1 MARLACVDI
10 PALPL
15 QLLGRRHPEWADIPV
30 AVVAEES
37 PQARLLWVNERARR
51 LRILPGMRYTTALS
65 LSEALRAGA
74 VRPDEIAG
82 AVRQITERLRHFSP
96 HIEPSAEEPGVFW
109 LDGAGLDGVF
119 RSAAGWGRAIRDG
132 LGGIGFAARVVVGF
146 TRYGT
151 YAAARSRTAEDA
163 DPLVFES
170 SAEERRAARAA
181 SLDRL
186 GLPPEQCDDLAK
198 LGVATLG
205 DFLGLP
211 AGGLRERFGRPAARV
226 HDLASGA
233 AWTPLQPAPPAERL
247 AAQID
252 LGFADDDLPR
262 LLFAL
267 KQLLDPLLTR
277 LAARREGA
285 TELSLHLHLDPPGT
299 RHEVIR
305 PAQPAR
311 AAQPILELVRLRL
324 ESSSPGRV
332 EAMEAELIGAPLDR
346 SQAQL
351 FAHTP
356 RRDLEAANR
365 ALARVRAEL
374 GTAAVV
380 RARVCEGHLPEAA
393 FLWEPLERLEGSGET
408 EPAAGPA
415 RAAGMSPVLVRRI
428 VERPEAPPAGLQI
441 AEGAGQPIRG
451 ADHGPAV
458 RRIGPCVI
466 SGGWWVRPVHR
477 EYYFVEVRR
486 GDVLWVYYDRR
497 RRRWFLQGA
506 VE

>member
-1 MARLACVDI
+1 VGRLACADI

-15 QLLGRRHPEWADIPV
+15 QLLGRRHPEWVNSPV

-37 PQARLLWVNERARR
+37 PQARLLWVSERARR

-65 LSEALRAGA
+65 LSGELRAGT

-96 HIEPSAEEPGVFW
+96 RIEPSSEEPGVFW

-119 RSAAGWGRAIRDG
+119 RSAASWGRAIRDG

-151 YAAARSRTAEDA
+151 YATARSRTAENA

-170 SAEERRAARAA
+170 SAEERHAARAA

-205 DFLGLP
+205 DLLTLP
-211 AGGLRERFGRPAARV
+211 AGGLRERFDGPAAQI
-226 HDLASGA
+226 HDLASGV
-233 AWTPLQPAPPAERL
+233 AWTPLHPVPPVERL
-247 AAQID
+247 TAQID

-262 LLFAL
+262 LLFVL

-311 AAQPILELVRLRL
+311 AAQPLLELVRLRL

-332 EAMEAELIGAPLDR
+332 EAMEAELTGAPLDR
-346 SQAQL
+346 SQTQL

-374 GTAAVV
+374 GNAAVV

-393 FLWEPLERLEGSGET
+393 FLWEPLERIEGSGEA

-415 RAAGMSPVLVRRI
+415 RAAGMLPVLVRRI
-428 VERPEAPPAGLQI
+428 VERPETPPTGLQI
-441 AEGAGQPIRG
+441 AEGADQPIRG
-451 ADHGPAV
+451 AGHGPAV
-458 RRIGPCVI
+458 RRIGPHVI

-486 GDVLWVYYDRR
+486 GDVLWVYYDRQ
-497 RRRWFLQGA
+497 RRRWLLQGA

>member
-1 MARLACVDI
+1 MGRLACVDI

-15 QLLGRRHPEWADIPV
+15 QLLGRRHPEWVNSPV

-37 PQARLLWVNERARR
+37 PQARLLWVSERARR

-65 LSEALRAGA
+65 LSGELRAGT
-74 VRPDEIAG
+74 VRPDEIAD

-96 HIEPSAEEPGVFW
+96 HIEPSSEEPGVFW

-119 RSAAGWGRAIRDG
+119 RSAASWGRAIRDG

-151 YAAARSRTAEDA
+151 YATARSRTAENA

-170 SAEERRAARAA
+170 SAEERHAARAA

-205 DFLGLP
+205 DLLTLP
-211 AGGLRERFGRPAARV
+211 AGGLRERFDGPAAQI

-233 AWTPLQPAPPAERL
+233 AWTPLHPVPPVERL
-247 AAQID
+247 TAQID

-262 LLFAL
+262 LLFVL

-311 AAQPILELVRLRL
+311 AAQPLLELVRLRL

-332 EAMEAELIGAPLDR
+332 EAMEAELTGAPLDR
-346 SQAQL
+346 SQTQL

-374 GTAAVV
+374 GNAAVV

-415 RAAGMSPVLVRRI
+415 RAAGMLPVLVRRI
-428 VERPEAPPAGLQI
+428 VERPETPPAGLQI
-441 AEGAGQPIRG
+441 AEGADQPIRG
-451 ADHGPAV
+451 ADHGPVV
-458 RRIGPCVI
+458 RRIGPYVI

-486 GDVLWVYYDRR
+486 GDVLWVYYDRQ
-497 RRRWFLQGA
+497 RRRWLLQGA

>member
-1 MARLACVDI
+1 
-10 PALPL
+10 
-15 QLLGRRHPEWADIPV
+15 V

-37 PQARLLWVNERARR
+37 PQARLLWVSERARR

-65 LSEALRAGA
+65 LSGELRAGT

-96 HIEPSAEEPGVFW
+96 RIEPSSEEPGVFW

-119 RSAAGWGRAIRDG
+119 RSAASWGRAIRDG

-151 YAAARSRTAEDA
+151 YATARSRTAENA

-170 SAEERRAARAA
+170 SAEERHAARAA

-205 DFLGLP
+205 DLLTLP
-211 AGGLRERFGRPAARV
+211 AGGLRERFDGPAAQI

-233 AWTPLQPAPPAERL
+233 AWTPLHPVPPVERL
-247 AAQID
+247 TAQID

-262 LLFAL
+262 LLFVL

-311 AAQPILELVRLRL
+311 AAQPLLELVRLRL

-332 EAMEAELIGAPLDR
+332 EAMEAELTGAPLDR
-346 SQAQL
+346 SQTQL

-374 GTAAVV
+374 GNAAVV

-415 RAAGMSPVLVRRI
+415 NAAGMLPVLVRRI
-428 VERPEAPPAGLQI
+428 VERPETPPAGLQI
-441 AEGAGQPIRG
+441 AEGADQPIRG
-451 ADHGPAV
+451 ADHGPVV
-458 RRIGPCVI
+458 RRIGPYVI

-486 GDVLWVYYDRR
+486 GDVLWVYYDRQ
-497 RRRWFLQGA
+497 RRRWLLQGA

>member
-1 MARLACVDI
+1 
-10 PALPL
+10 
-15 QLLGRRHPEWADIPV
+15 V

-37 PQARLLWVNERARR
+37 PQARLLWVSERARR

-65 LSEALRAGA
+65 LSGELRAGT

-96 HIEPSAEEPGVFW
+96 RIEPSSEEPGVFW

-119 RSAAGWGRAIRDG
+119 RSAASWGRAIRDG

-151 YAAARSRTAEDA
+151 YATARSRTAENA

-170 SAEERRAARAA
+170 SAEERHAARAA

-205 DFLGLP
+205 DLLTLP
-211 AGGLRERFGRPAARV
+211 AGGLRERFDGPAAQI
-226 HDLASGA
+226 HDLASGV
-233 AWTPLQPAPPAERL
+233 AWTPLHPVPPVERL
-247 AAQID
+247 TAQID

-262 LLFAL
+262 LLFVL

-311 AAQPILELVRLRL
+311 AAQPLLELVRLRL

-332 EAMEAELIGAPLDR
+332 EAMEAELTGAPLDR
-346 SQAQL
+346 SQTQL

-374 GTAAVV
+374 GNAAVV

-415 RAAGMSPVLVRRI
+415 RAAGMLPVLVRRI
-428 VERPEAPPAGLQI
+428 VERPETPPAGLQI
-441 AEGAGQPIRG
+441 AEGADQPIRG
-451 ADHGPAV
+451 ADHGPVV
-458 RRIGPCVI
+458 RRIGPYVI

-486 GDVLWVYYDRR
+486 GDVLWVYYDRQ
-497 RRRWFLQGA
+497 RRRWLLQGA